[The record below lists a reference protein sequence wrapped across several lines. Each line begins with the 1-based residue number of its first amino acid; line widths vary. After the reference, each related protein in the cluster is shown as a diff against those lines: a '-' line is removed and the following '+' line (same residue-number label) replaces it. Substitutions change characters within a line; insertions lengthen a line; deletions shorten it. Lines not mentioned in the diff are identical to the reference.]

1 MIGVKIM
8 PHQTFGEIKAH
19 ARGSLNGSYGIA
31 ILSFI
36 DTMLLSFLPAYIVD
50 YLFPNR
56 SVFEMIGSEIVSFI
70 LTCFVG
76 ILEVGLSLIY
86 LKICSRQKATIADLF
101 YGYRVNRNH
110 SLMVCFV
117 YTVIA
122 EICSLPYVILSS
134 HNAANAIYAPQAE
147 YLTLICGMLLTLILR
162 LPISQSFFIL
172 VDFPEYSGVEALKL
186 SMKLMK
192 GNYVRYILFLL
203 SFVPFIL
210 LSILSFFI
218 GLLWTI
224 PYVYASTASFYLE
237 LAKSSK

>member
-1 MIGVKIM
+1 M

-19 ARGSLNGSYGIA
+19 ARGSLNGCYGIA

-36 DTMLLSFLPAYIVD
+36 DTMLLSFLPTYIVG
-50 YLFPNR
+50 YLFPNK
-56 SVFEMIGSEIVSFI
+56 SIFEMIGSEIVSFI

-86 LKICSRQKATIADLF
+86 LKLCSKQKATIADLF

-117 YTVIA
+117 STVIA
-122 EICSLPYVILSS
+122 EVCSLPYVILCA
-134 HNAANAIYAPQAE
+134 HNSANNIYAPQAE
-147 YLTLICGMLLTLILR
+147 YAALLCGMLLTLILR

-172 VDFPEYSGVEALKL
+172 VDFPEYTGVEALKL
-186 SMKLMK
+186 SMKLMR
-192 GNYVRYILFLL
+192 GNYLRYILFLL
-203 SFVPFIL
+203 TFVPFIL

-224 PYVYASTASFYLE
+224 PYIYASTAAFYLE
-237 LAKSSK
+237 LAKSNK